1 MTTRGN
7 SPLQGVAR
15 VWFRYLQLAIRAGE
29 PITWEKYEQWGTPA
43 ELSTLS
49 FNKWWNLRGATLFT
63 PKPKEVRFIEV
74 KHGMI
79 VVALPVGLK
88 RDQILP
94 QIGKILNQH
103 SPNGSLRNSLHFA
116 PTGRVNT
123 DALTRYQR
131 MLEIELD
138 PKRHGEPFKKK
149 LDALLERYKR
159 NEARLMKQ
167 RATMQAKGKRTG
179 NVKLPKTGKLRGK
192 ERDSKNEYV
201 YPEVRVAHRWLAQG
215 KIVMKNVASGSF
227 PGSGY
232 YQRKDAPSL
241 GKTLRSKGSLR

>member
-1 MTTRGN
+1 MTTRGV

-29 PITWEKYEQWGTPA
+29 PIAWGKYEQWGTPE

-49 FNKWWNLRGATLFT
+49 FNKWWNLRGANLFT
-63 PKPKEVRFIEV
+63 PAPKEVRFIEM
-74 KHGMI
+74 KHGMV
-79 VVALPVGLK
+79 VVAVPVGLK

-103 SPNGSLRNSLHFA
+103 SPNGSLKNSLPFA

-138 PKRHGEPFKKK
+138 PKRRGEPFKRK
-149 LDALLERYKR
+149 LDALLDRYQR
-159 NEARLMKQ
+159 NEARLSKQ
-167 RATMQAKGKRTG
+167 RVTMQATGKRTG
-179 NVKLPKTGKLRGK
+179 NVNLPKTGKLRGK
-192 ERDSKNEYV
+192 ERDTKNENV
-201 YPEVRVAHRWLAQG
+201 FPDARVAHRWLVQA
-215 KIVMKNVASGSF
+215 KIVMKNVASGNF
-227 PGSGY
+227 PGDGY
-232 YQRKDAPSL
+232 YQRKGKLSL
-241 GKTLRSKGSLR
+241 GKTLRSK